1 MYRISIW
8 SGILLTVYVTIGSCV
23 EVRLQKREADIYAKC
38 LPALLED
45 VQHVATAVQI
55 TLIPP
60 RFSPE
65 KECVLKGEYAYMVSY
80 AKEGEEPQRWIPPGT
95 KGPIVLQNLK
105 PSTAYRIKVAMS
117 YHYTSTNQ
125 AKETP
130 EFLIET
136 KTTDI
141 AVPPPPT
148 TEIKLVDSSLLNKT
162 QQRYEFPYNM
172 FSNANG
178 ILEGV
183 RILVA
188 QDTEIDKCE
197 QPVTWK
203 EAHLHSPIKCYDAG
217 DVDRFESD
225 CLLKHPPTLT
235 CVLGFQKEKECG
247 NRICNGPLTPGVKY
261 GVKLRGINDAGST
274 DSKPAFF
281 TAGSPPGAAG
291 SGSGVSGKGS
301 DVGGK
306 GSDVGGKGSDV
317 GGKGSDVGGKGSGR
331 TTCGSSSLIGATT
344 FFVVLAMTK

>member
-8 SGILLTVYVTIGSCV
+8 SGLLLTVYMTIGSCV

-45 VQHVATAVQI
+45 VQHVAAAIQI

-65 KECVLKGEYAYMVSY
+65 EECVLKGEYAYMVSY
-80 AKEGEEPQRWIPPGT
+80 AKEGEEPQRWKPPGT
-95 KGPIVLQNLK
+95 EGPIVLRNLK
-105 PSTAYRIKVAMS
+105 PSTAYRITVAMS

-130 EFLIET
+130 DFLIET
-136 KTTDI
+136 KTTNL

-162 QQRYEFPYNM
+162 QQMYEFPYNI
-172 FSNANG
+172 FSDANG
-178 ILEGV
+178 MLEGV
-183 RILVA
+183 RTLVA

-203 EAHLHSPIKCYDAG
+203 EAHSQSPIKCYNAG
-217 DVDRFESD
+217 RDDRLNSG
-225 CLLKHPPTLT
+225 CKLKHPTVT
-235 CVLGFQKEKECG
+235 CVLGFQEEEECG
-247 NRICNGPLTPGVKY
+247 DRICNGPLTPGVKY
-261 GVKLRGINDAGST
+261 GVKIRGTNEAGST
-274 DSKPAFF
+274 DSKPVFF

-291 SGSGVSGKGS
+291 SDSGA
-301 DVGGK
+301 GGK
-306 GSDVGGKGSDV
+306 GSDVGGN
-317 GGKGSDVGGKGSGR
+317 GSGR
-331 TTCGSSSLIGATT
+331 TTCGSSSLIGAIT